1 MWGWDDGTGGWG
13 WIWMA
18 VMMSLVWLPLLVATI
33 WVLTQLG
40 RRAAGGGGEGDER
53 VDARELA
60 RRTYAR
66 GDIDRDRYLQIVE
79 DLERDGAH
87 GGRT

>member
-1 MWGWDDGTGGWG
+1 
-13 WIWMA
+13 MA

-33 WVLTQLG
+33 WALTRFG
-40 RRAAGGGGEGDER
+40 RGAAGRGGERDERDER

-66 GDIDRDRYLQIVE
+66 GEIDRARYLQIVE